1 MAAHV
6 PYAGALASDHVCTV
20 CKARSCSKEA
30 RGRAGTKGGSEWG
43 SMSDEEAFD
52 SNMDTKSHLHSLFGL
67 LKLLHSSKQ
76 R

>member
-1 MAAHV
+1 
-6 PYAGALASDHVCTV
+6 
-20 CKARSCSKEA
+20 
-30 RGRAGTKGGSEWG
+30 
-43 SMSDEEAFD
+43 MSDEEAFD